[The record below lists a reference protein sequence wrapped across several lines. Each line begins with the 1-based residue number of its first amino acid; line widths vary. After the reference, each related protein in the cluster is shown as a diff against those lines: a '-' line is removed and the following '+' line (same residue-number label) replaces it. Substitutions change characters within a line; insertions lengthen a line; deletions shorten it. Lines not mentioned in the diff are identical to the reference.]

1 MLTWARSS
9 GWPLWRSEDS
19 LGVSKGKLE
28 LQGRKSE
35 PGRWKNICKDTE
47 RRYIQGS
54 VLERSVGA
62 KSWRALYTHIWDVIL
77 KQSEA
82 ITSNLRNS
90 FPQPRGRNHLILSHF
105 ILIPTKRLHSRI
117 ISLNYIS
124 LVCSSRCRLL
134 WGRIPQNPSKGLL
147 SSKLPILKPCCPSIT
162 ELSLGRHAEPGK
174 TGPSLALGL
183 TPTFEV
189 S

>member
-1 MLTWARSS
+1 MTNSHGPGTMSGASNSYYPREDPCHSPCPQWAEHFWEQTVSKKCELCERLQRGNCRVLTWARSS

-90 FPQPRGRNHLILSHF
+90 FPQ
-105 ILIPTKRLHSRI
+105 
-117 ISLNYIS
+117 
-124 LVCSSRCRLL
+124 
-134 WGRIPQNPSKGLL
+134 QEEE
-147 SSKLPILKPCCPSIT
+147 IT
-162 ELSLGRHAEPGK
+162 
-174 TGPSLALGL
+174 
-183 TPTFEV
+183 
-189 S
+189 